1 MDTGANFDI
10 FFGIRLGVGGL
21 ILGPFARIPQDP
33 ATDSE
38 LLVGALV
45 ARISV
50 FWRDV
55 LSGFQGSRTV
65 FCVGVLGVPRLPPGG
80 GAAAKRR
87 LHRFMSRYRPV
98 NPPGHGNR
106 DIRHGNRDI

>member
-1 MDTGANFDI
+1 M
-10 FFGIRLGVGGL
+10 
-21 ILGPFARIPQDP
+21 GPFARIPQDP

-65 FCVGVLGVPRLPPGG
+65 FCVGVLGDPRLPPGG

-87 LHRFMSRYRPV
+87 LHRLRLGKSPALNGDPTRVICSESAHRPV
-98 NPPGHGNR
+98 PEVS
-106 DIRHGNRDI
+106 

>member
-55 LSGFQGSRTV
+55 FSGFQGSRTV
-65 FCVGVLGVPRLPPGG
+65 FCLGGPGVPRLPPGG

-87 LHRFMSRYRPV
+87 LHRLDFRIFGRQ
-98 NPPGHGNR
+98 
-106 DIRHGNRDI
+106 

>member
-1 MDTGANFDI
+1 MDTGANVDI
-10 FFGIRLGVGGL
+10 FFGIRLRVGDL
-21 ILGPFARIPQDP
+21 ILGPFARVPQDP

-65 FCVGVLGVPRLPPGG
+65 FCL
-80 GAAAKRR
+80 GAAGESLASPRVGGPLPSGVYTGSKD
-87 LHRFMSRYRPV
+87 FQF
-98 NPPGHGNR
+98 
-106 DIRHGNRDI
+106 

>member
-1 MDTGANFDI
+1 M
-10 FFGIRLGVGGL
+10 
-21 ILGPFARIPQDP
+21 GPFARIPQDP

-65 FCVGVLGVPRLPPGG
+65 FCL
-80 GAAAKRR
+80 GAARGPLASPRVGGP
-87 LHRFMSRYRPV
+87 LPSGVYT
-98 NPPGHGNR
+98 GSG
-106 DIRHGNRDI
+106 IQILLLL